1 MTELPHDLKRP
12 DDVDGPTVEAVG
24 AFTLAME
31 TVIRARG
38 ALYEFHQL
46 TGKADN
52 ELIRAVGLLRDAGH
66 GRVADELERE
76 IVGRNVN
83 DRRWTFQ
90 IVEDYEQT
98 YYEPWV
104 ERHRRVRDELLDGRG
119 HQREAEMKRRR
130 STPGEPGHGFD
141 RSE

>member
-1 MTELPHDLKRP
+1 MTELPEEFERP
-12 DDVDGPTVEAVG
+12 DDVDALTVEAVG
-24 AFTLAME
+24 ALTLAME

-52 ELIRAVGLLRDAGH
+52 EAIRAVGLLRVAGH
-66 GRVADELERE
+66 DQVADEVERE

-90 IVEDYEQT
+90 IVEDYERT
-98 YYEPWV
+98 YYEPFA
-104 ERHRRVRDELLDGRG
+104 ERHRRVRDQLVDGRR
-119 HQREAEMKRRR
+119 HQREAEMKQRRA
-130 STPGEPGHGFD
+130 TPGQPGHGF
-141 RSE
+141 